1 MNSLDWIKVSIAN
14 TYGNG
19 IDKKSFDEK
28 IHWVNSQEDWSSLIS
43 QADEPCRFQRG
54 IYELNQAKHTGK
66 TSYAVGLDAGASGVQ
81 VLSALMGCITGAI
94 NTGLASANPVDI
106 YLKNYEQMGTMVELP
121 STIKRKDLKKALMCF
136 FYGSIA
142 VPKKTFEAHPHLLN
156 IFFKACSITAP
167 GAFELFNIL
176 MQIMEMLPT
185 KEEFRWTMPNG
196 FTVSTWA
203 LDKVSHQVE
212 IEEFSKK
219 KVHIVRKY
227 VNRTE
232 RYRALAANVAHSTDA
247 FVASELRG
255 RAMWNREHLNHVYD
269 SMVNQGIY
277 ADWNA
282 TAECSSI
289 YKVKEWHNLGYAQKS
304 KLMAVIQMI
313 KDTPQYD
320 LYTVH

>member
-28 IHWVNSQEDWSSLIS
+28 IDWVNSQEDWSSLIP

-54 IYELNQAKHTGK
+54 IYELNHAKRTGK

-94 NTGLASANPVDI
+94 NTGLASDTPVDI
-106 YLKNYEQMGTMVELP
+106 YLRNYEQMGTMVELP
-121 STIKRKDLKKALMCF
+121 STITRKDLKKALMTF
-136 FYGSIA
+136 FYGSMA
-142 VPKKTFEAHPHLLN
+142 VPKKVFADYPHLLN

-185 KEEFRWTMPNG
+185 KEEFRWVMPNG

-247 FVASELRG
+247 FVSAELRG
-255 RAMWNREHLNHVYD
+255 RAMWDREHLNHVYE

-282 TAECSSI
+282 TPECSSI
-289 YKVKEWHNLGYAQKS
+289 YKVKGWNQLKYAQKS
-304 KLMAVIQMI
+304 KLMAVIQMV

-320 LYTVH
+320 LYSVH